1 MFEII
6 VLVIISA
13 YFIQSAVFLSAAGR
27 NFQRLPEDELPTA
40 SVIVAVRNEGQ
51 NILRCLKSLAKLDYP
66 ENKLEIIIADDGS
79 TDSTAQIVRDFIS
92 DKPVFRYCSVSGQ
105 TGHLKGKT
113 NALAFVIPD
122 ARGEIILTTDADC
135 AVHPSWAKTMCSY
148 YKDDVALVCGFTTQT
163 ADSQFAGMQALDFIY
178 LLSVAA
184 GSMNSGLPLSCIG
197 NNMSYRKSV
206 YNETGGYPSLP
217 FSITEDFAL
226 LRSIARLK
234 KYKLI
239 YPVDPDTLIES
250 LPCRDIK
257 SLYWQKKRWGV
268 GGLGSSWKGFMVM
281 ASGFLAN
288 LCILLIPFFFTPVL
302 LYLTIF
308 KICTDA
314 FLLYTV
320 LKKLRL
326 SEIIKYFFAFELY
339 FILYVLALPAAVVSS
354 RKVIWK
360 GRKY

>member
-1 MFEII
+1 MLEII
-6 VLVIISA
+6 ILVIISA
-13 YFIQSAVFLSAAGR
+13 YFIQSATFLSAAGR
-27 NFQRLPEDELPTA
+27 SFKRLSDSELPSA
-40 SVIVAVRNEGQ
+40 SVIVAVRNEEK
-51 NILRCLKSLAKLDYP
+51 NILRCMQSLAKLEYP
-66 ENKLEIIIADDGS
+66 ADRMEIIIADDGS
-79 TDSTAQIVRDFIS
+79 TDATAQIVKDFIC
-92 DKPVFRYCSVSGQ
+92 DKPVFRYCSISGQ

-113 NALAFVIPD
+113 NALAEVIPV

-135 AVHPSWAKTMCSY
+135 AVSPLWAKTICSY
-148 YKDDVALVCGFTTQT
+148 YTDDVALVCGFTTQT
-163 ADSQFAGMQALDFIY
+163 ADSQFTGMQALDFIY
-178 LLSVAA
+178 LLSVAS
-184 GSMNSGLPLSCIG
+184 GSMNAGLPLSCIG

-206 YNETGGYPSLP
+206 YHETGGYHSLP

-226 LRSIARLK
+226 LRSIAGLK

-239 YPVDPDTLIES
+239 YPTDPEALIES
-250 LPCRDIK
+250 LPCSDIK

-268 GGLGSSWKGFMVM
+268 GGLSSSWKGFIVM

-288 LCILLIPFFFTPVL
+288 LCVLLLPFFFTPVL

-326 SEIIKYFFAFELY
+326 SEIIKYFFAFEIY
-339 FILYVLALPAAVVSS
+339 FMIYVLALPAAVISS